1 MLGQHAFLS
10 LFLFPDYPLT
20 TFPADFQC
28 ALVMVVPGEP
38 PHRQMGTVWLSLQ
51 REEQM
56 TYRVIERMSC

>member
-1 MLGQHAFLS
+1 MTFSPSFPLFLS
-10 LFLFPDYPLT
+10 PNHPLATFAADY
-20 TFPADFQC
+20 QC
-28 ALVMVVPGEP
+28 ALVMVILGET